1 MATMPSQYYSRFDPV
16 DNYDEHLFIAGRA
29 LQSAEL
35 NEVQKTAAYRT
46 KGLADAI
53 FKDGDIIRD
62 AVVVV
67 NEITGAVQCASG
79 AVYIRG
85 SVRGV
90 PPASFTVPTTGTIA
104 IGVRLTESVV
114 TSLQDPDLRDP
125 ATGTRNYNSPG
136 AERLRVDAAW
146 GWSGDGVTTGEFYP
160 VYEVSNGFAQSKEPP
175 PNLDGV
181 NQALARYDRDSA
193 GGSYVVSGFNLKVLP
208 DAGSN
213 QVYSLSEGRAR
224 VFGFSVEN
232 QTGRRLT
239 LASDPDL
246 KLITNEPHL
255 STGTAAQRVNFDRS
269 PGTAVTAVSIT
280 AEKTVTLT
288 HGVFTGAQDQLPD
301 TSVLQIME
309 VSQGATIYT
318 ATTDYVL
325 TAGKVD
331 WTPPGA
337 EPAPGSTY
345 SVTYRYISL
354 VTPTLVDETG
364 LTVTGA
370 VTGTLI
376 LLTYSQML
384 PRYDKLC
391 LDQSGAIVWLHGV
404 SSDTNPQFPTVPG
417 DLLSLATVYQTW
429 TSTRRVI
436 NDGVRVVPMPTLA
449 AIDGRMD
456 LLAQLIAQQRLESSI
471 HTREGGTK
479 KGLFVDPFLDD
490 SQRDAGTV
498 QSAAIVS
505 GLLMLPI
512 TGVVLQM
519 SADVATPATLTY
531 NNVITLEQSLRTTSM
546 KINPYMSFAPVPAQV
561 TLTPSVDRWTVVQ
574 SDWAGPLTQRF
585 TFGWGDQSDTSS
597 STRTALINTSLSA
610 VETLRQTT
618 VSYSVTGFGSGE
630 ALQALTFDG
639 LSLATGGAV
648 ANGSGV
654 VTGTF
659 TVPSGVPSGSKRVVF
674 TGAGGSSGGA
684 VYSGQGTLERQ
695 TWQSQTSITERRWQ
709 SPPPP
714 PAVPTAF
721 DGGGGDG
728 GGSDPLAQTFTL
740 VSGVQATAVD
750 LWFTAA
756 PTTPVRL
763 QIRATDTGLPNQTI
777 IANVVIPSGS
787 IVIGGSHTRVVFP
800 SPVTLLG
807 GVEYALVVLCD
818 DSVGALSVAELG
830 KFDSNAQRWITSQP
844 YTVGVLL
851 SSSNAVTWTAHQDR
865 DMAFRLLS
873 ASFTQ
878 TTRTVALGSANV
890 TAATDL
896 MLMSYAETPASAT
909 GVEYLLTLPDAS
921 TVTASD
927 GQSIRLPAAITGS
940 VAVSAKINGSA
951 DWSAVL
957 YPGTQLVAGSIAA
970 TGDYVT
976 RAIPGG
982 ASVAVKIIYEAII
995 PSGATVQA
1003 YWKGIDGGDVWAEI
1017 TAPTTRNVDDGF
1029 VEFVHSATGI
1039 NETAVQIKLVLSGGT
1054 AFRPVVRDLRVFVL

>member
-1 MATMPSQYYSRFDPV
+1 MATMPSQYYNRFDPA

-29 LQSAEL
+29 LQSSEL
-35 NEVQKTAAYRT
+35 NELQKAAAYRT

-62 AVVVV
+62 AGVVVDEV
-67 NEITGAVQCASG
+67 SGAVQCAAG
-79 AVYIRG
+79 AIYIRG
-85 SVRGV
+85 AVRGV
-90 PPASFTVPTTGTIA
+90 PPASFTVPTTGTVA
-104 IGVRLTESVV
+104 IGVRLTDSVI
-114 TSLQDPDLRDP
+114 TALQDPTLRDP

-136 AERLRVDAAW
+136 AERLRVDVAW

-160 VYEVSNGFAQSKEPP
+160 VYEVTDGFAQSKEPP

-193 GGSYVVSGFNLKVLP
+193 GGSYVVSGFNLKALADV
-208 DAGSN
+208 GGN

-224 VFGFSVEN
+224 VFGFSVEHP
-232 QTGRRLT
+232 TGRRLT
-239 LASDPDL
+239 LAAVPDL
-246 KLITNEPHL
+246 KQITNEPHL
-255 STGTAAQRVNFDRS
+255 SSGTAAQRVNFDRA

-301 TSVLQIME
+301 TSVLQIMS
-309 VSQGATIYT
+309 VSQGGTTYT
-318 ATTDYVL
+318 QGTDYVL

-331 WTPPGA
+331 WTPAGA

-345 SVTYRYISL
+345 SCTYRYINL
-354 VTPTLVDETG
+354 VTPTLVDENG

-370 VTGTLI
+370 VSGTLI

-391 LDQSGAIVWLHGV
+391 LNQSGAVVWLHGV
-404 SSDTNPQFPTVPG
+404 ASDTNPQFPAVPG
-417 DLLSLATVYQTW
+417 DLLSIATVYQTW

-471 HTREGGTK
+471 HTRDGGTK

-490 SQRDAGTV
+490 SQRDAGIV
-498 QSAAIVS
+498 QTAAIVS

-512 TGVVLQM
+512 TGAALQM
-519 SADVATPATLTY
+519 SADVATPTTLTFD
-531 NNVITLEQSLRTTSM
+531 NVITLEQSLRTGSM

-561 TLTPSVDRWTVVQ
+561 TLVPSVDRWTVVQ

-597 STRTALINTSLSA
+597 STRTALIGTSFSA
-610 VETLRQTT
+610 VETLRPTT
-618 VSYSVTGFGSGE
+618 VSYSITGFGGGE
-630 ALQALTFDG
+630 LLQSLTFDG
-639 LSLATGGAV
+639 LSLPTGGAV

-654 VTGTF
+654 LTGTF
-659 TVPSGVPSGSKRVVF
+659 TVPSGVPSGSKSVVF
-674 TGAGGSSGGA
+674 TGAGGSMGAA

-695 TWQSQTSITERRWQ
+695 TWQSQTTINERRWQ

-714 PAVPTAF
+714 AQVVIF
-721 DGGGGDG
+721 EGGSQGN
-728 GGSDPLAQTFTL
+728 SDPLAQTFTL
-740 VSGVQATAVD
+740 TASTQATAVD

-763 QIRATDTGLPNQTI
+763 QIRATDTGFPNQTI

-787 IVIGGSHTRVVFP
+787 IVTGGGHTRVLLGA
-800 SPVTLLG
+800 PVTLLG

-818 DSVGALSVAELG
+818 DDVGALSVAELG

-851 SSSNAVTWTAHQDR
+851 SSSNASTWTPHQDR
-865 DMAFRLLS
+865 DLAFRLLS

-878 TTRTVALGSANV
+878 ATRTVALGSVNV

-896 MLMSYAETPASAT
+896 MLMSYAETPASAAS
-909 GVEYLLTLPDAS
+909 VEYVLTLPDAS
-921 TVTASD
+921 TVAASD
-927 GQSIRLPAAITGS
+927 GQSIRLPAAITGA
-940 VAVSAKINGSA
+940 VAVSAKINGTS

-957 YPGTQLVAGSIAA
+957 FPGTQLVAGTIAA

-982 ASVAVKIIYEAII
+982 SSVAVKIIYEAII

-1003 YWKGIDGGDVWAEI
+1003 YWKGIDGGDTWAEI
-1017 TAPTTRNVDDGF
+1017 TSPTTRNVDDGF

-1039 NETAVQIKLVLSGGT
+1039 NETAVQVKLVLSGGT
-1054 AFRPVVRDLRVFVL
+1054 AARPVVRDLRVFVL